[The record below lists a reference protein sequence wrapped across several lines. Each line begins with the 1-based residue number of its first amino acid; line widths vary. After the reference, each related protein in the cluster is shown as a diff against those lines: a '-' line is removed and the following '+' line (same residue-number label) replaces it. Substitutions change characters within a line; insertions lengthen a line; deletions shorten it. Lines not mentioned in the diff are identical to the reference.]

1 MSWISQLK
9 TSRPSLFWRTFL
21 LLCCLLFFSVI
32 GWLQS
37 FRVLSELPYS
47 QGVAQHI
54 VSTVNLTKYALV
66 TADPLYRIDLLKTLA
81 AREGVLISPRDP
93 TDRVTRISS
102 EGFNGLIDQLVKTSL
117 GPETILATRVN
128 GNDGLWVTFDID
140 GDQYWLQTKDDV
152 LDPPYGTNWLWW
164 AFAAGVASLFGATL
178 LARHVA
184 QPLARLSACAR
195 MVSHGQ
201 RPERLPEDA
210 STAEIQA
217 VNVSFNHMV
226 DDLAH
231 MEADRELLLAGVS
244 HDLRTPITRLRLEV
258 ELADLPDDSRQAM
271 VSDLEQMEN
280 IVNQFLAYARRTNE
294 DQVMV
299 NFGEAVSAAIA
310 NARVETDPGVELKT
324 NLLPDIFVMAHPLE
338 LSRAVQ
344 NLIVNAQRYG
354 RSDDGVL
361 RLSMS
366 ITKSADSR
374 MATLA
379 VADQGPGL
387 PENQRA
393 RVMRPFE
400 RGESARSGVTGSGL
414 GLAIVDRI
422 VRRSGGSVE
431 LGDTEPHGLL
441 VKVNFPILQPS
452 TLKKALKEQDKA
464 AQKLAREE
472 DEKAKSAQEAKF
484 PQSSNDME
492 AGRNGMGGMN
502 GVDRPL
508 H

>member
-1 MSWISQLK
+1 MSWISHLK
-9 TSRPSLFWRTFL
+9 PRRPSLFWRTFL
-21 LLCCLLFFSVI
+21 LLCGLVFFSVI

-66 TADPLYRIDLLKTLA
+66 TADPIYRVDLLKTLA
-81 AREGVLISPRDP
+81 AREGVLISPRDT
-93 TDRVTRISS
+93 TDRVSRIPGD
-102 EGFNGLIDQLVKTSL
+102 GFNGLIEQLVKNSL
-117 GPETILATRVN
+117 GPDTVLATSVN
-128 GNDGLWVTFDID
+128 GNRGLWVTFDID
-140 GDQYWLQTKDDV
+140 GDAYWLQTSDDM
-152 LDPPYGTNWLWW
+152 LDPPYGTTWLWW
-164 AFAAGVASLFGATL
+164 AIAAGVASLFGATL

-184 QPLARLSACAR
+184 RPLDRLSAFAR
-195 MVSHGQ
+195 QISQG
-201 RPERLPEDA
+201 RTPPPLPEDA

-226 DDLAH
+226 QDLAR

-258 ELADLPDDSRQAM
+258 ELAELPADSRQAM

-299 NFGEAVSAAIA
+299 NFGEAVNAAIHDTRIESDA
-310 NARVETDPGVELKT
+310 SVDLRLETMPSDV
-324 NLLPDIFVMAHPLE
+324 FVMAHPLE
-338 LSRAVQ
+338 LSRAIQ

-354 RSDDGVL
+354 RSDDGILHISIGISRDAASGFAVL
-361 RLSMS
+361 TVSDLG
-366 ITKSADSR
+366 K
-374 MATLA
+374 
-379 VADQGPGL
+379 GL
-387 PENQRA
+387 PSDQRA

-422 VRRSGGSVE
+422 VRRSGGTVE
-431 LGDTEPHGLL
+431 LADAEPHGLL
-441 VKVNFPILQPS
+441 VRVRFPEIGTADLRR
-452 TLKKALKEQDKA
+452 ALKEQDKA
-464 AQKLAREE
+464 AKKLADEE
-472 DEKAKSAQEAKF
+472 DRLARTRKAE
-484 PQSSNDME
+484 
-492 AGRNGMGGMN
+492 
-502 GVDRPL
+502 
-508 H
+508 